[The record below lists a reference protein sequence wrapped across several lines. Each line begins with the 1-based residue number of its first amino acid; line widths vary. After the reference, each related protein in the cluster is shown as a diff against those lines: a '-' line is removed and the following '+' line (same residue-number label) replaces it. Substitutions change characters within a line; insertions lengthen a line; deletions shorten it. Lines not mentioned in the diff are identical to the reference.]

1 MILRPTGCSEMATF
15 GPIVCMTL
23 HWLPKVVVLVWHNGL
38 NVPIW
43 GVPKIIRSDAAVCY
57 AKGTP

>member
-1 MILRPTGCSEMATF
+1 MATF
-15 GPIVCMTL
+15 VPIGHGTL
-23 HWLPKVVVLVWHNGL
+23 QRGSKVAVLVWHNGW

>member
-1 MILRPTGCSEMATF
+1 MATI
-15 GPIVCMTL
+15 GPIVRMTL
-23 HWLPKVVVLVWHNGL
+23 QLRPKVDVLVWHNGL